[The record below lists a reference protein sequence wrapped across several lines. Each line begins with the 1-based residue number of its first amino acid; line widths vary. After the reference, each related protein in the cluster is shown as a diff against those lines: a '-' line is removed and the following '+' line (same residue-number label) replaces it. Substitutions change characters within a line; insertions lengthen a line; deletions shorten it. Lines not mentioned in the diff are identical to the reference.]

1 MWACLS
7 NELAAGQNYLSPEI
21 TSAVVSLLRPDSAG
35 PAIGTPMLTGRER
48 EVLRFV
54 AEGVRTAAIGRRL
67 GITEATVEVH
77 RRNVMRKLDLHTV
90 AELTKYAVREG
101 LTSL

>member
-1 MWACLS
+1 
-7 NELAAGQNYLSPEI
+7 
-21 TSAVVSLLRPDSAG
+21 
-35 PAIGTPMLTGRER
+35 MLTGRER

-67 GITEATVEVH
+67 GITEGTVEVH

-90 AELTKYAVREG
+90 ADLTKYAVREG